1 VVIGLRGFQAG
12 FGRIDGDVF
21 MSIFSALTTSITGV
35 KAQSFALE
43 TISDNIAN
51 AQTLGYKR
59 ADASFEDMVL
69 DGPIS
74 QQTGGSV
81 SASSRSFAEVAGGVR
96 SSGISTNFALSGP
109 GFVAIRDK
117 LSTNG
122 AQAVFSA
129 TNRFT
134 RRGDFTLDK
143 DGYLVNGAGNYLVGS
158 ALDPITG
165 LQTGAAPDVIR
176 VAASTIP
183 ARASTTLTY
192 AANLPATPQTT
203 AYDAAVAG
211 SDLWTVTPVPANVG
225 PATAPT
231 AQAMVDHSIS
241 GQSVRFYDAVG
252 RPVDV
257 DLRWAKV
264 NVAGGNA
271 TWALYARTGAAAT
284 PGNSTWTLAT
294 QATFDSSGQL
304 TPAGLTAAVNLGAV
318 GLGTVTF
325 DLGGGKMTQYA
336 DSSGQAQVKA
346 TQDGYGSGTFSG
358 LTISDTGRVVANF
371 TNGKTQSLAQISI
384 AQFNAPGML
393 KRSSG
398 GVFEETLE
406 SGTPLFNTSATTLMA
421 GSVEGSNTDIADEF
435 SKMIVTQQAYSANT
449 RVISTSQDMLKE
461 IINIVR

>member
-1 VVIGLRGFQAG
+1 
-12 FGRIDGDVF
+12 
-21 MSIFSALTTSITGV
+21 MSIFSALTTSISGLR
-35 KAQSFALE
+35 AQSFALE

-69 DGPIS
+69 DGPVS
-74 QQTGGSV
+74 MQTGGSV
-81 SASSRSFAEVAGGVR
+81 AASSRSFAEVAGSVR

-109 GFVAIRDK
+109 GFVAVRDK

-122 AQAVFSA
+122 NQAVFSA

-143 DGYLVNGAGNYLVGS
+143 DGYLVNGAGNYLVGA
-158 ALDPITG
+158 ALDPVTG

-203 AYDAAVAG
+203 TYKESIAG
-211 SDLWTVTPVPANVG
+211 SDTWAVAPPPASVG
-225 PATAPT
+225 PATTPP
-231 AQAMVDHSIS
+231 AQQMVDNSIS

-264 NVAGGNA
+264 NTAAGNT

-284 PGNSTWTLAT
+284 PGNATWTLAT
-294 QATFDSSGQL
+294 QATFDSTGQL
-304 TPAGLTAAVNLGAV
+304 TTEALNVPVNLTV
-318 GLGTVTF
+318 LGLGTVNF
-325 DLGGGKMTQYA
+325 DLGGGRMTQYA
-336 DSSGQAQVKA
+336 DSSGQANVKA
-346 TQDGYGSGTFSG
+346 SQDGYGAGTFSG
-358 LTISDTGRVVANF
+358 LTVSDTGRVVANF
-371 TNGKTQSLAQISI
+371 TNGKTQSLAQVSV

-393 KRSSG
+393 KRGSG

-406 SGTPLFNTSATTLMA
+406 SGSPLFNGSATTLVS

-461 IINIVR
+461 IINVVR